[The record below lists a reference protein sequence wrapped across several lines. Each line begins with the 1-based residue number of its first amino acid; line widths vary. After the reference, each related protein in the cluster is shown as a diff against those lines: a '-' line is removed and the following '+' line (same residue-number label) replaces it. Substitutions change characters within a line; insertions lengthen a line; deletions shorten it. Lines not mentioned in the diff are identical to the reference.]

1 VNRLTRRLRDTG
13 DAGFSLAEVLVSM
26 AVMSVVMAIASSGFY
41 DMFHTSDTAE
51 TSAAAQA
58 ELQASFNKL
67 DREVRYASRV
77 SPGYADTTTWYIDY
91 VFVDDA
97 GSNQCVQLSLPKAGG
112 TLKRRQYPFQGGVPT
127 GTGTA
132 VANNLISARLDN
144 STPRQMINPFLQE
157 PAGEG
162 GSEMDRLNFKVNSIV
177 GQDTT
182 KQGVREYDLQFTAIN
197 TLGRALAPLV
207 CAH

>member
-1 VNRLTRRLRDTG
+1 MNRLTRRLRDTG

-26 AVMSVVMAIASSGFY
+26 AIMSIVMAIASSGFY

-51 TSAAAQA
+51 TTAAAQA

-97 GSNQCVQLSLPKAGG
+97 GDNQCVQLSLPRAGG
-112 TLKRRQYPFQGGVPT
+112 TLKRRQYPIQGGVPS
-127 GTGTA
+127 GAGTA
-132 VANNLISARLDN
+132 IANNLVSARMDN
-144 STPRQMINPFLQE
+144 GTPRQMINPFLQE
-157 PAGEG
+157 PG
-162 GSEMDRLNFKVNSIV
+162 GDGASDMDRLNLKVNSVV
-177 GQDTT
+177 GADTT
-182 KQGVREYDLQFTAIN
+182 KQGVRQYDLQFTAIN
-197 TLGRALAPLV
+197 TVGRAYSPLV
-207 CAH
+207 CNH